1 MKKVLI
7 ALSVLGCILP
17 SAPAQSDESLI
28 RETVLPLPES
38 LRAGAEVIQ
47 YEEGT
52 RKKVIRKG
60 TNGWICAAD
69 DPGGEFMVLCYYR
82 ELQHLYQRARELAL
96 QGEGAEERQSIL
108 GKEAKSGKL
117 KVPEHGVAFVV
128 RGLNQEVALPL
139 TVVVLPFATAESTG
153 LPTEI
158 DPHRPWLMNAGT
170 ATAHI
175 MLPGQ

>member
-7 ALSVLGCILP
+7 ALSILGCALP
-17 SAPAQSDESLI
+17 STPAQSDESLI

-69 DPGGEFMVLCYYR
+69 DPVTRDAIVSQAIIAEGIRHNGR
-82 ELQHLYQRARELAL
+82 RARVPALRRDLAGPGPL
-96 QGEGAEERQSIL
+96 RKGSLLRQLRQGCLGPGGGCKNWGWAGGGGGRGAGI
-108 GKEAKSGKL
+108 G
-117 KVPEHGVAFVV
+117 
-128 RGLNQEVALPL
+128 
-139 TVVVLPFATAESTG
+139 
-153 LPTEI
+153 
-158 DPHRPWLMNAGT
+158 
-170 ATAHI
+170 
-175 MLPGQ
+175 